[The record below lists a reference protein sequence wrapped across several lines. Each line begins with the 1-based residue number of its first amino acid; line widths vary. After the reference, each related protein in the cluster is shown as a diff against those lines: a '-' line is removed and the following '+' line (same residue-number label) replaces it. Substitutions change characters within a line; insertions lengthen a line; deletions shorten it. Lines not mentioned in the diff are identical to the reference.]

1 MALNGSGEKI
11 EQRIRN
17 RKMKVWAIL
26 AATFFGVFAPLIS
39 NGSEKYVIAVAGI
52 MQETNS
58 FSPVLTTRKEFEA
71 VGILYGDNITRDD
84 REKGR
89 QIGGFLQAVD
99 DFGEGTV
106 KVIPIISAAAMSGGP
121 VKRMVYQEFK
131 ENLIT
136 GLQQIKKL
144 DGIYLSLHGAMGV
157 EGIRDPESDLLRA
170 VRAVV
175 GKKIPIGVS
184 FDLHANVTRERADL
198 ATFIVGYK
206 TNPHRDHEEIGYRS
220 GEILIKTVQGK
231 IKPVMAF
238 NKMRLL
244 KGGGMTIDFLSPM
257 RAIFSRMEEMEEDSE
272 EVLDVSNFMVHIWLD
287 DPELGWSTVVTTND
301 NPDLARKLADEIA
314 DLNWSVRDVAHSSG
328 HTPSEAIA
336 AARDKWIRRFF
347 GTTVFCDVSDAV
359 GAGAPGEN
367 TWILKSLLAEGADLT
382 SYLTVR
388 DPAAVG
394 IVYDHILGDSVTLE
408 IGGRLENRYNEPV
421 TYTGKLIH
429 KSQQKVGKTVILKH
443 KGIHLIISELA
454 DSLASPGFFKDLGL
468 SLWAADIVVVKN
480 LFPFRYRYLL
490 YNRKT
495 IDVVTPG
502 TTNVDVF
509 KLNYT
514 TIPRPIY
521 PLDKIQSWRQ

>member
-1 MALNGSGEKI
+1 MKALVIVAISL
-11 EQRIRN
+11 IR
-17 RKMKVWAIL
+17 
-26 AATFFGVFAPLIS
+26 VFMPMIS
-39 NGSEKYVIAVAGI
+39 VASEKYVVAVAGI

-71 VGILYGDNITRDD
+71 AGILLGEEIINSD

-89 QIGGFLQAVD
+89 QIGGFMQAVEE
-99 DFGEGTV
+99 FGEEDV

-121 VKRMVYQEFK
+121 VEATLYEEFK
-131 ENLIT
+131 QTLT
-136 GLQQIKKL
+136 DGLKKIDKL

-157 EGIRDPESDLLRA
+157 EGVRDPEGDLLRS
-170 VRAVV
+170 VRAIV
-175 GKKIPIGVS
+175 GDKIPIGVS
-184 FDLHANVTRERADL
+184 FDLHANVTKERAEL

-206 TNPHRDHEEIGYRS
+206 TNPHRDHEDVGYRS
-220 GEILIKTVQGK
+220 GEILIRTVRGE

-257 RAIFSRMEEMEEDSE
+257 RAIFSRMDDMVEDSD

-287 DPELGWSTVVTTND
+287 DPELGWSTVAVTDND
-301 NPDLARKLADEIA
+301 PGLAQQLADEIA
-314 DLNWSVRDVAHSSG
+314 DLNWSVRDAAHSTG
-328 HTPSEAIA
+328 VTPSEAIA
-336 AARDKWIRRFF
+336 VAKDKWFRRLF

-367 TWILKSLLAEGADLT
+367 TWILKSLLEEGADLT
-382 SYLTVR
+382 SYLTIR
-388 DPAAVG
+388 DPLAANFAYEKN
-394 IVYDHILGDSVTLE
+394 IGDSLTLVV
-408 IGGRLENRYNEPV
+408 GGKFENQYNRPV

-454 DSLASPGFFKDLGL
+454 DSLASPGFFKELGL
-468 SLWAADIVVVKN
+468 SLWSADIVVVKN

-495 IDVVTPG
+495 VDVITPG